1 MNREFQDQLDGARN
15 IFFGFLKGI
24 DNKFNIELP
33 EYVYHYTSLESFYS
47 MVESNTIRMYTIS
60 NFEDK
65 LERKIPFEIEQR
77 IKATITD
84 KATLKKYDIAQVIN
98 NALSQGHVFVQSNTP
113 TSTNPYLWKNY
124 AEQGKGICLRISV
137 KEYLSFLEENLD
149 DFKLLPNYLKCCFV
163 SYDNQWAN
171 EFMDMLFPAVQAT
184 NAKLGGAG
192 YLVWF
197 FFLEYWRNLIKVAE
211 PYEKEQE
218 FRFAI
223 SDNYSLFL
231 YLCGLLAKWGHFT
244 TDNHVGL
251 SEAFFEESQA
261 RVLKLQKTLSF
272 SSIDNKKFTT
282 LPFSK
287 IVTSVIIGPNS
298 RITKTEISKKTKF
311 KIKKSEMERSF
322 IRL

>member
-1 MNREFQDQLDGARN
+1 MNREFQEQLDGARN
-15 IFFGFLKGI
+15 TFFGFLKGI
-24 DNKFNIELP
+24 DTKFNIELP

-47 MVESNTIRMYTIS
+47 MVESNSIRMYTIS

-65 LERKIPFEIEQR
+65 LERKIPFEIEHR
-77 IKATITD
+77 VKGTITD
-84 KATLKKYDIAQVIN
+84 KTTLETHDIAQVIN
-98 NALSQGHVFVQSNTP
+98 NALSQDHVFVQSNTP
-113 TSTNPYLWKNY
+113 TSTNPYLWENY

-137 KEYLSFLEENLD
+137 KEYLSFLEENLE
-149 DFKLLPNYLKCCFV
+149 DFELLPNYLKCCFV

-171 EFMDMLFPAVQAT
+171 EFMEMLFPAVQASNT
-184 NAKLGGAG
+184 KLGGAG

-197 FFLEYWRNLIKVAE
+197 FFLEYWRNQIKVAE
-211 PYEKEQE
+211 PYESEQE
-218 FRFAI
+218 FRLVI

-244 TDNHVGL
+244 TKNHEGL
-251 SEAFFEESQA
+251 SKAFFEESQA
-261 RVLKLQKTLSF
+261 RVLKLRNTLSF
-272 SSIDNKKFTT
+272 TSIGNKKFTT

-298 RITKTEISKKTKF
+298 IITKNEISKKTKF

-322 IRL
+322 TRL